1 MLMDHEMFAPQVAA
15 LGRRYRVVT
24 WDQRGH
30 GLTETTPDDF
40 SYWDSADDLRI
51 LLDRLG
57 IERAVLGGMSQGGF
71 LSLRFALRWPERV
84 VALVLM
90 ATQAGKGEPEQSQQ
104 YQAMA
109 EVWINE
115 GPSDVLAEAVA
126 SIIIG
131 IGSPESSKWIARWKA
146 RPPASVRQIF
156 TTLVTREDITD
167 RLGEI
172 RAPALVIRGEQD
184 LAIES
189 WRARAL
195 SAGLPGARGLLHV
208 PGAGHAANLTH
219 PEPVNEALG
228 RFLEEVAPPP
238 GQPRAAERGR
248 VAGRGAALGP
258 PAVDTARMAS
268 LVEVA
273 RE

>member
-1 MLMDHEMFAPQVAA
+1 MPFTEANGQRLYYEDSGGPGLPLVLSHGMLMDHEMFAPQVAA
-15 LGRRYRVVT
+15 LGRRYRVLT

-30 GLTETTPDDF
+30 GLTETTPNDF

-90 ATQAGKGEPEQSQQ
+90 ATQAGTEEPEKLQQ

-109 EVWINE
+109 DVWITE
-115 GPSDVLAEAVA
+115 GPSDVLAEAIA

-131 IGSPESSKWIARWKA
+131 IGSPESPTWIARWKA
-146 RPPASVRQIF
+146 RPPATMRQIF
-156 TTLVTREDITD
+156 RTLVTREDITD

-172 RAPALVIRGEQD
+172 RTPALVIRGEQD
-184 LAIES
+184 LAIEF

-195 SAGLPGARGLLHV
+195 AGGLPDARGLLQV

-228 RFLEEVAPPP
+228 RFLEELAPP
-238 GQPRAAERGR
+238 
-248 VAGRGAALGP
+248 AGRP
-258 PAVDTARMAS
+258 
-268 LVEVA
+268 
-273 RE
+273 